1 MKSLRRRVLSH
12 ELMDSPDL
20 PAPDVAAALRGLARL
35 NRLSNAP
42 AILWNAIKPFT
53 KPGDRVSLLD
63 IATGSADVPIAVAQ
77 RAARRGISI
86 DLALSDLRPEMRAA
100 AAQNAAAANIPARTL
115 ALDALRDQIP
125 ETYDFITASLFT
137 HHLTDDQVVSLLQAA
152 APRVRRALIIS
163 DLARDTLNLA
173 AVWLGSR
180 LVTRSHVVHADGP
193 LSVRAAFTPREFAA
207 LAQTAGL
214 HNGRVRPVIPCRF
227 LYIWSPAA

>member
-1 MKSLRRRVLSH
+1 MNSLRRRVLSH

-20 PAPDVAAALRGLARL
+20 PEPDVAAALRGLARL

-42 AILWNAIKPFT
+42 SILWNAIKPFT
-53 KPGDRVSLLD
+53 RHGDRVSLLD
-63 IATGSADVPIAVAQ
+63 IATGSADVPIAIAQ
-77 RAARRGISI
+77 RAARHGVSI

-100 AAQNAAAANIPARTL
+100 AARNAAAASIPARTF
-115 ALDALRDQIP
+115 AFDALHDPLP

-137 HHLTDDQVVSLLQAA
+137 HHLTDDQVISLLQAA

-163 DLARDTLNLA
+163 DLARSPLNLA

-180 LVTRSHVVHADGP
+180 IVTRSRVVHIDGP
-193 LSVRAAFTPREFAA
+193 LSVRAAFTPREFAS
-207 LAQTAGL
+207 LAHTAGL
-214 HNGRVRPVIPCRF
+214 RDGRTRTVTPCRF